1 MLQPYK
7 KYKMRIKNKK
17 AQFYIITAIVLI
29 ATVFLYSSTQTETP
43 KHQNTFHEISENYFN
58 EAPYVL
64 NAALLTSENL
74 NEKMENFTINFINY
88 AKSRNIK
95 MGIIYL
101 YSIGNI
107 ITMGNF
113 MKETATFENTDLF
126 ENTTA
131 QFNLTENFTVSLGN
145 NVYYFN
151 MSKNEFKA
159 IAKEYGEDYIK
170 IELKK

>member
-1 MLQPYK
+1 MLQQ
-7 KYKMRIKNKK
+7 YKMKIKNKK

-43 KHQNTFHEISENYFN
+43 KQQNIFHEMSENYFN

-64 NAALLTSENL
+64 NSALLTSENM
-74 NEKMENFTINFINY
+74 NEKMENFTRSFINY
-88 AKSRNIK
+88 AKSRNIE

-101 YSIGNI
+101 YSIDNI

-113 MKETATFENTDLF
+113 MEETATFENTDLF
-126 ENTTA
+126 ESTTA
-131 QFNLTENFTVSLGN
+131 QFNLTTNFTVSLGDN
-145 NVYYFN
+145 IYYFN
-151 MSKNEFKA
+151 ISNNEFKA

-170 IELKK
+170 IELKR